1 MNRQAFYV
9 QLFGQFRKKMDIS
22 GTIIA
27 TVNEHGEIDVVRH
40 IYFECTSC
48 TECCRLNNIPV
59 TEPDIRLMQDHGIEI
74 DQMLEE
80 LSPVLIANK
89 NLEKNGFI
97 KAYILRK
104 KPFVNECVFVDEK
117 GLCKVHKFKPL
128 TCQLYPFSVKK
139 DENKLCVIVHPK
151 NICEFIELDVEES
164 RSNTIEITE
173 ELLTALFGKKQT

>member
-9 QLFGQFRKKMDIS
+9 QFFGQFRKKMDIS

-40 IYFECTSC
+40 IYFKCTSC
-48 TECCRLNNIPV
+48 TECCKLNNIPV
-59 TEPDIRLMQDHGIEI
+59 TEPDIRLMQDNGIEI

-80 LSPVLIANK
+80 LSPVLIANR
-89 NLEKNGFI
+89 NLEKKGCI

-104 KPFVNECVFVDEK
+104 KPFVNECVFLDEE

-139 DENKLCVIVHPK
+139 NENKLYVIVHPK

-173 ELLTALFGKKQT
+173 ELLATLFV

>member
-9 QLFGQFRKKMDIS
+9 QFFGQFRKKMDIS

-40 IYFECTSC
+40 IYFKCTSC
-48 TECCRLNNIPV
+48 TECCKLNNIPV
-59 TEPDIRLMQDHGIEI
+59 TEPDIRLMQDNGIEI

-80 LSPVLIANK
+80 LSPVLIANR

-104 KPFVNECVFVDEK
+104 KPFVNECVFLDEE

-139 DENKLCVIVHPK
+139 NENKLYVIVHPK

-173 ELLTALFGKKQT
+173 ELLATLFV